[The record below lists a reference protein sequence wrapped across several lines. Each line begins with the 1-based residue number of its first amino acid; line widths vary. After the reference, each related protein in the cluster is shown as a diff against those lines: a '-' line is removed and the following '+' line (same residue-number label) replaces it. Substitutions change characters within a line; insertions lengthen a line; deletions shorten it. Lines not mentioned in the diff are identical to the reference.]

1 MQNLEQYIKELEA
14 KISKLESEMSNLDQ
28 EKEMITSSHL
38 ADLEAI
44 KTELAHKYKNLDQA
58 EVSTEAS
65 FEFPKATLNSD
76 SLNQVIT
83 QIFKL

>member
-14 KISKLESEMSNLDQ
+14 KISKLKSEISNLDH
-28 EKEMITSSHL
+28 EKEMLISSHL

-44 KTELAHKYKNLDQA
+44 KTELEHKYKNLDQV
-58 EVSTEAS
+58 EVSTETN